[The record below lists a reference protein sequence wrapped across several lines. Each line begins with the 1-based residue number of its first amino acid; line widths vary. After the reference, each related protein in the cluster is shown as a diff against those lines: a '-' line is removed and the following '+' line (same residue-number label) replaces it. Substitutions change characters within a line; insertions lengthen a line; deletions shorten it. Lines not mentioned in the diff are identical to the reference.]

1 MKNAKESKSPKG
13 WWRSMAIAATV
24 VLGTGAIAYGWL
36 RLRPSPLSS
45 PQEGAEAVPAE
56 AIMALY
62 IEMDASVWG
71 QLERFGTPEAQASV
85 ETLIAEFQQDL
96 AQDTQLDFNRDLKPW
111 IGNVMLAFVPNAAG
125 DRQRLLAIVGIRDKI
140 QALAF
145 ANRVKGS
152 QDKELQEETYRNTT
166 ISTVTM
172 VPQSGDES
180 TEPESYSIAVLGD
193 YLAVGDQP
201 DVVKA
206 AIDTAKDNTSL
217 AREGQMRDLL
227 RSQPVETPLLQAY
240 IANIADLQELDGPD
254 ESSASNLA
262 ETTPGAIVA
271 GLGVTDIGLHLR
283 TLLSLPEDSSLNV
296 PIQPL
301 ANSRID
307 RFPDNTLALIEGSHL
322 DQTWTQWTEW
332 VEQTPEGNMLLSE
345 LRAAAAQVGLDLD
358 REIFAPLDG
367 TFSLGVI
374 PVEGGRPG
382 LSSTLGVGAMAFI
395 ESSDRATLDASLDKL
410 GTLAQQGFGLPIG
423 IESTTMDNV
432 SITQWTLSVFGV
444 EGETLLGYGWPEAN
458 LLALGITRPMVELAL
473 TPPTNTLAQNS
484 TFAQIEERFPPS
496 YGGRVFANVEAMRN
510 SLDLVTLQTQE
521 VLTPEA
527 VILLETIQGVGMAAS
542 PGEEGVS
549 ALDIHIP
556 LVLAE

>member
-1 MKNAKESKSPKG
+1 
-13 WWRSMAIAATV
+13 MAIAAAV
-24 VLGTGAIAYGWL
+24 VLGTGAIAMGWL

-45 PQEGAEAVPAE
+45 PQEGAEAIPAE

-71 QLERFGTPEAQASV
+71 QLQRFGTPEAQASV
-85 ETLIAEFQQDL
+85 ETLLAEFQQDL

-111 IGNVMLAFVPNAAG
+111 IGNVMLALVPNPAG
-125 DRQRLLAIVGIRDKI
+125 DDEQLLAIVGIRDKI

-152 QDKELQEETYRNTT
+152 QDQELQEETYRNTT
-166 ISTVTM
+166 ISTLTRT
-172 VPQSGDES
+172 PESGDPS
-180 TEPESYSIAVLGD
+180 TEPESYSVALLGD
-193 YLAVGDQP
+193 YLAVSDQP
-201 DVVKA
+201 EMVKA

-217 AREGQMRDLL
+217 AREGQMLDLL

-240 IANIADLQELDGPD
+240 IPDVADLQELD
-254 ESSASNLA
+254 ASDQSPPADLA

-271 GLGVTDIGLHLR
+271 GIGITDIGLHVR
-283 TLLSLPEDSSLNV
+283 TLLSIPEDSSLNI

-301 ANSRID
+301 SNSRAD

-322 DQTWTQWTEW
+322 DQTWNQWTQW
-332 VEQTPEGNMLLSE
+332 VEQTPEGNTLLAQ
-345 LRAAAAQVGLDLD
+345 LRAAAGQFGIDIE

-367 TFSLGVI
+367 TFSLGVV
-374 PVEGGRPG
+374 PVAAGRPG

-395 ESSDRATLDASLDKL
+395 ESSDRATLDTSLDKL
-410 GTLAQQGFGLPIG
+410 GTIAQQGFDLPIG
-423 IESTTMDNV
+423 IESTTLENV

-458 LLALGITRPMVELAL
+458 LLALGVTRPMVEQAL
-473 TPPTNTLAQNS
+473 TPPTSNLAQNS
-484 TFAQIEERFPPS
+484 TFTQIEQRFPPS
-496 YGGRVFANVEAMRN
+496 YGGLVFANVEAIRN

-521 VLTPEA
+521 ILTPEA
-527 VILLETIQGVGMAAS
+527 VILLETILGVGMAAS
-542 PGEEGVS
+542 ASDDGVS
-549 ALDIHIP
+549 ALDIQIP
-556 LVLAE
+556 LVLAD

>member
-1 MKNAKESKSPKG
+1 MKNAKESKTGKG
-13 WWRSMAIAATV
+13 WWRPIAIATTV
-24 VLGTGAIAYGWL
+24 ILGTGAIALGWL

-71 QLERFGTPEAQASV
+71 QLQRFGTPEAQASV
-85 ETLIAEFQQDL
+85 ETLLAEFQQDL

-111 IGNVMLAFVPNAAG
+111 IGNVMLALVPNPAG
-125 DRQRLLAIVGIRDKI
+125 DDEQLLAIVGIRDKI

-172 VPQSGDES
+172 TQQAGDES
-180 TEPESYSIAVLGD
+180 PQPESYSIAVFGD

-206 AIDTAKDNTSL
+206 AIDTAKDNTSF

-227 RSQPVETPLLQAY
+227 RSQLVETPLIQAY
-240 IANIADLQELDGPD
+240 IADVADLQQLD
-254 ESSASNLA
+254 ESASAPAELA
-262 ETTPGAIVA
+262 EATPGAIVA

-283 TLLSLPEDSSLNV
+283 TLLSVPEDSSLNV
-296 PIQPL
+296 PVQPL
-301 ANSRID
+301 ANSRVN
-307 RFPDNTLALIEGSHL
+307 RFPENTLALIEGSHL

-332 VEQTPEGNMLLSE
+332 VEQTPEGTMLLSE
-345 LRAAAAQVGLDLD
+345 LRAAAGQFGIDLD

-367 TFSLGVI
+367 TFSLGVV
-374 PVEGGRPG
+374 PVAGGRPG

-395 ESSDRATLDASLDKL
+395 ESSDRTTLDASLDKL
-410 GTLAQQGFGLPIG
+410 GTLAQEGFGLPIG
-423 IESTTMDNV
+423 IESTTLDSV
-432 SITQWTLSVFGV
+432 AITQWTLSVFGV

-458 LLALGITRPMVELAL
+458 LLALGITRPMLELAL
-473 TPPTNTLAQNS
+473 TPPTNNLAQQS
-484 TFAQIEERFPPS
+484 TFTQIEERFPPS
-496 YGGRVFANVEAMRN
+496 YGGLVFANVEAMRN
-510 SLDLVTLQTQE
+510 SLDLVALQTQE

-527 VILLETIQGVGMAAS
+527 VLLLETVQGLGITAAS
-542 PGEEGVS
+542 DDDGVS

-556 LVLAE
+556 LVLAD

>member
-1 MKNAKESKSPKG
+1 MKNAKESKTPKR
-13 WWRSMAIAATV
+13 WWGPIAIAATV

-45 PQEGAEAVPAE
+45 PQQGAEAVPAE

-71 QLERFGTPEAQASV
+71 QLQRFGTPEAQASV
-85 ETLIAEFQQDL
+85 ETLVAEFQQDL

-111 IGNVMLAFVPNAAG
+111 IGNVMLALVPNTAG
-125 DRQRLLAIVGIRDKI
+125 DDEQLLAIVGIRDKI

-152 QDKELQEETYRNTT
+152 QDTELQEETYRNTT
-166 ISTVTM
+166 ISTVTT

-193 YLAVGDQP
+193 YLAVSDQP

-206 AIDTAKDNTSL
+206 AIDTAKDNTSF

-240 IANIADLQELDGPD
+240 IADLADLQELDASD
-254 ESSASNLA
+254 ESSAGNLA
-262 ETTPGAIVA
+262 EATPGAIVA
-271 GLGVTDIGLHLR
+271 GIGITDIGLHLR
-283 TLLSLPEDSSLNV
+283 TLLSVPEESSLNT

-332 VEQTPEGNMLLSE
+332 AEQTPEGSTLLAQ
-345 LRAAAAQVGLDLD
+345 LRAGVAQFGIDID

-367 TFSLGVI
+367 TFSLGVV
-374 PVEGGRPG
+374 PVAGGRPG

-395 ESSDRATLDASLDKL
+395 ESSDRTTLDASLGKL
-410 GTLAQQGFGLPIG
+410 GTLAQEGFGLPIG
-423 IESTTMDNV
+423 IESTTLENV
-432 SITQWTLSVFGV
+432 SITQWTLSMFGV
-444 EGETLLGYGWPEAN
+444 EGETLLGYGWPETN
-458 LLALGITRPMVELAL
+458 LLALGVTRPMVELAL
-473 TPPTNTLAQNS
+473 TSPTSSLGQNS
-484 TFAQIEERFPPS
+484 TFTQIKERFPTAH
-496 YGGRVFANVEAMRN
+496 GGLVFANVEAIRN

-527 VILLETIQGVGMAAS
+527 VILLETIQGVGMTAS
-542 PGEEGVS
+542 PDDEGFA

-556 LVLAE
+556 LVLAD

>member
-1 MKNAKESKSPKG
+1 MKNAKESKTPKG
-13 WWRSMAIAATV
+13 WWRPMAIAATV

-111 IGNVMLAFVPNAAG
+111 IGNIMLALVPNTEG

-172 VPQSGDES
+172 APQSGKES

-193 YLAVGDQP
+193 YLAVGDRP

-206 AIDTAKDNTSL
+206 AIDTAKDNTSF

-240 IANIADLQELDGPD
+240 IANLADLQELDGS
-254 ESSASNLA
+254 ESPPAEFA

-271 GLGVTDIGLHLR
+271 GIGVTEIGLHLR
-283 TLLSLPEDSSLNV
+283 TLLSVPEESSLNT

-332 VEQTPEGNMLLSE
+332 VEQTPEGNALLAQ
-345 LRAAAAQVGLDLD
+345 LRAGVAQFGIDID

-374 PVEGGRPG
+374 PVAGGRPG

-395 ESSDRATLDASLDKL
+395 ESSDRTTLDASLDKL
-410 GTLAQQGFGLPIG
+410 GTLAQEGFGLPIG
-423 IESTTMDNV
+423 IESTTLENV
-432 SITQWTLSVFGV
+432 SITQWTLSMFGV
-444 EGETLLGYGWPEAN
+444 AGETLLGYGWPEAN

-473 TPPTNTLAQNS
+473 TPPTNNLAQNS
-484 TFAQIEERFPPS
+484 TFTQIEERFPPS
-496 YGGRVFANVEAMRN
+496 YGGRMFANVEAIRN

-542 PGEEGVS
+542 PAEEGVS